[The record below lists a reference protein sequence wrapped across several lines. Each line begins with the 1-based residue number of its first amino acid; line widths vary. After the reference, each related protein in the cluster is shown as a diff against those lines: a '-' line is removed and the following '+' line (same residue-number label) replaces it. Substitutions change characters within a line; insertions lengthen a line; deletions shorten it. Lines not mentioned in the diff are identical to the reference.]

1 MSRKPVLH
9 KAKFGGSS
17 AADRAEKYN
26 GQHGKS
32 TMEAAWQHSPKSPQV
47 FVFQRIYK
55 IRRNGG

>member
-9 KAKFGGSS
+9 KAKFGGTS

-32 TMEAAWQHSPKSPQV
+32 TMEAAWQHSPKPPQA
-47 FVFQRIYK
+47 FVFQHVYK
-55 IRRNGG
+55 RRGSGG